1 MLENSDLHSIAHG
14 FRPRQ
19 LTLAREVR
27 GLLKHELAEKIQK
40 TPSAVGQFENG
51 RSRPDPSTIF
61 SLSLALGVPAAFFAR
76 EPVAEAVRPDACQ
89 FRSLRSC
96 TVREQRYVAVE
107 RASPRRRGRDRN
119 GTGERQAIVI
129 YSARPSI
136 DQ

>member
-96 TVREQRYVAVE
+96 TVREQRYVVARAELLKELVAVL
-107 RASPRRRGRDRN
+107 
-119 GTGERQAIVI
+119 RQHG
-129 YSARPSI
+129 
-136 DQ
+136 